1 MRLRLHGQEIREK
14 SDGWRDNG
22 FHARYLYRDY
32 LQVAECDL
40 TGETPV
46 VCAQLPSGT
55 PSEPEATRV
64 LAMTRWEANGTQ
76 VKEHLYCM
84 ETR

>member
-14 SDGWRDNG
+14 KVTVGGTTG

-40 TGETPV
+40 TGETPKLV
-46 VCAQLPSGT
+46 RSYLWD
-55 PSEPEATRV
+55 PSEP
-64 LAMTRWEANGTQ
+64 
-76 VKEHLYCM
+76 
-84 ETR
+84 